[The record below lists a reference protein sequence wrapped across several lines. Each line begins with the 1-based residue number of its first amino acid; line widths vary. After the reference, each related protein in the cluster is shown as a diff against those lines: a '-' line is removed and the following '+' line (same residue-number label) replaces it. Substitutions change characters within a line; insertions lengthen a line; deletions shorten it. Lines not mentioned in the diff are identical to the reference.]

1 MEELSATVNE
11 VIEKMTQIE
20 KARNLAISDSRN
32 IIRSTKRVIHSIH
45 IGKKDEEEIEI
56 MTSLMS
62 QMLSSLRNEPDILYG
77 NAVEDAM
84 MEYSEALLLCAVVD
98 GEKLPSYKDLKITPQ
113 AWAMGLADCL
123 GEMRRILL
131 KDLMNSDIKTAE
143 KIFLQME
150 EISDV
155 IMMFDVP
162 DAILPIRRKQDI
174 TRGIIERTRSDITN
188 AIVMNK
194 VNHEFAILSK

>member
-62 QMLSSLRNEPDILYG
+62 QMLSSLQNEPDILYG

-98 GEKLPSYKDLKITPQ
+98 GKELPSYKDLKITPQ

-188 AIVMNK
+188 AVVMNK
-194 VNHEFAILSK
+194 INREFAILSK